1 MADYAE
7 TRSVRDQALERAEL
21 SRSVEADR
29 RRWYVLGEL
38 PRAFAPQMTGEQLR
52 DLLFTEAEIFERAYG
67 DATGKEYW
75 FHWLSP
81 PDEPDETLIRLL
93 ATHKTLDWL
102 TEERESIRKL
112 IAEEK
117 ISLYG
122 HGYRILMQ
130 TESRIAEAL
139 KCFSI
144 GAAHDRIAQIA
155 ASPKT
160 RHLLPTS
167 LCKFLEG
174 TPPQARPDERRRGKG
189 GRPAA
194 ADWPEIRKALWR
206 ELDLVGPPHKDGPPG
221 WQYYSDVERWVL
233 ERTGDCEP
241 GKTALK
247 ENTKRMVDDWRK
259 KKAGNQFPT

>member
-1 MADYAE
+1 MA
-7 TRSVRDQALERAEL
+7 
-21 SRSVEADR
+21 
-29 RRWYVLGEL
+29 GE
-38 PRAFAPQMTGEQLR
+38 PLR

-75 FHWLSP
+75 FHWLSQ

-93 ATHKTLDWL
+93 ATHKALDWL
-102 TEERESIRKL
+102 TEKRESIRRL

-117 ISLYG
+117 IGLSG
-122 HGYRILMQ
+122 HGYQILMQ

-144 GAAHDRIAQIA
+144 GAARDRIAQIA

-174 TPPQARPDERRRGKG
+174 TPSQARPVRRPRGKG
-189 GRPAA
+189 GRPPA
-194 ADWPEIRKALWR
+194 ADWSAIQESLWR
-206 ELDLVGPPHKDGPPG
+206 ELDQVGLPRKDGPLD
-221 WQYYSDVERWVL
+221 WRSMADVERYVEKL
-233 ERTGDCEP
+233 TGADEP
-241 GKTALK
+241 GRTALK
-247 ENTKRMVDDWRK
+247 DNTKKMVENWRK
-259 KKAGNQFPT
+259 KKEKAENQFPS

>member
-7 TRSVRDQALERAEL
+7 THSVRDQALERAEL
-21 SRSVEADR
+21 SRSMEADQR
-29 RRWYVLGEL
+29 RRYVLGEL
-38 PRAFAPQMTGEQLR
+38 PRAFAPQMTGEPLR

-102 TEERESIRKL
+102 TEERESIRRL
-112 IAEEK
+112 VAEEK
-117 ISLYG
+117 ISLSG
-122 HGYRILMQ
+122 RGYRILMV
-130 TESRIAEAL
+130 TESRIGEAL

-144 GAAHDRIAQIA
+144 GAARDRIAQIA

-174 TPPQARPDERRRGKG
+174 TPSQARPAGRRRGRG
-189 GRPAA
+189 GRPPA
-194 ADWPEIRKALWR
+194 ADWPEIQKALWR
-206 ELDLVGPPHKDGPPG
+206 ELDLVGLPRKDGPPE
-221 WQYYSDVERWVL
+221 WRSMADVERYVEKL
-233 ERTGDCEP
+233 TGADEP
-241 GKTALK
+241 GKTALRV
-247 ENTKRMVDDWRK
+247 NTKRMVDDWRK